1 VLAYLGALHNG
12 CVVIP
17 LDVASSPEAVAS
29 IIAETKAR
37 IVFTVGEKT
46 VQLPMILK
54 NLTASPELVSLDLGH
69 DRDGVRAVTSL
80 FQGPPA
86 GSAAAISG
94 DDVATIF
101 YTSGTTGQPR
111 GVVISHGSLANSVSG
126 LLEYMEGSEA
136 DNILALIPPHHIM
149 ASVANVFG
157 PLVKGASVTYL
168 QTLNSL
174 ELLRILNKAR
184 ITILPGVPQLF
195 YLIHKRIF
203 EEVRRKGPL
212 TRLLF
217 GITLRA
223 CRGVRQATGLNP
235 GRTLFARVN
244 RMLGGHLRLLVSAA
258 SYFDPHVIR
267 DFFSLGF
274 TVQQGYALTESGGGG
289 TFTPFFDNCIG
300 SAGRP
305 MPGVQMKLVDVD
317 ESGVGE
323 IAIAGPS
330 LMNGYFNDEKATAS
344 VMHEGWFH
352 TGDLA
357 RVDAK
362 GNYYITGR
370 KKEMIVL
377 SSGKKVHPEEI
388 ELHYSKSPVIKE
400 ICVLG
405 IAGSSEYASSEQLH
419 AIIVPDFEYL
429 QTQRIVNCRDAI
441 REDVEELSAALP
453 VHKRILSYE
462 IRTDPLPRTTTRK
475 LMRYVVAC
483 EVSSSDRDG
492 TPRRSSTYRFVE
504 GDEQLGALESSRQIR
519 ELIRRECRFE
529 GDLHLDM
536 NLELDLGVDSLQ
548 RIELVAQVEQL
559 LGIGLGDD
567 GVSGFMTIRDLLRL
581 VQEKRNARPPIAAR
595 AEGEDRITWKQI
607 LSEANSDDAEE
618 KYVLRSSGWT
628 VLGHYLLL
636 RMAYFLSRLLFR
648 LKVQGQENLPRE
660 RPFLICPNHQ
670 SYLDGVLM
678 AAVLPYSVF
687 RHVFTLGLTTFFS
700 GGIKGAIARAGRVV
714 PIDPDTNVVRA
725 TQVSA
730 MGLRAGQNLLVFPE
744 GSMTSD
750 GRLQPFKKGPAIL
763 SRELGA
769 PIVPVAIRGSFY
781 AWSKVRNGIRLAP
794 ITITFGRPI
803 AVDGYVGLES
813 DREIEY
819 ADITRRLR
827 SAIEELMREPVLR
840 QS

>member
-1 VLAYLGALHNG
+1 
-12 CVVIP
+12 
-17 LDVASSPEAVAS
+17 
-29 IIAETKAR
+29 
-37 IVFTVGEKT
+37 
-46 VQLPMILK
+46 
-54 NLTASPELVSLDLGH
+54 
-69 DRDGVRAVTSL
+69 
-80 FQGPPA
+80 
-86 GSAAAISG
+86 
-94 DDVATIF
+94 
-101 YTSGTTGQPR
+101 
-111 GVVISHGSLANSVSG
+111 VVISHGSLANSVSG

-149 ASVANVFG
+149 ASIANVCG

-217 GITLRA
+217 GIALRA

-235 GRTLFARVN
+235 GRILFAKVN

-267 DFFSLGF
+267 DFFGLGF

-289 TFTPFFDNCIG
+289 TFTPLFDNCIG

-317 ESGVGE
+317 DSGVGE
-323 IAIAGPS
+323 IAIGGRS

-344 VMHEGWFH
+344 VMHEGWLH

-405 IAGSSEYASSEQLH
+405 IVASSEYASSERLH

-429 QTQRIVNCRDAI
+429 HTQRIVNCRDAI
-441 REDVEELSAALP
+441 REDIEELSAALP
-453 VHKRILSYE
+453 AHKRILSYE

-475 LMRYVVAC
+475 LMRYVVAR
-483 EVSSSDRDG
+483 EVSSHDG
-492 TPRRSSTYRFVE
+492 APRRSSTYRFVE
-504 GDEQLGALESSRQIR
+504 GDDQLGALESSRRILEVIR
-519 ELIRRECRFE
+519 KECRFQ
-529 GDLHLDM
+529 GDLHLDI
-536 NLELDLGVDSLQ
+536 NLELDLGIDSLQ

-581 VQEKRNARPPIAAR
+581 VQEKRDARLPIAPR
-595 AEGEDRITWKQI
+595 TEGEDRITWKQI
-607 LSEANSDDAEE
+607 LSEANSGDAEG
-618 KYVLRSSGWT
+618 KYVLRSSGWM
-628 VLGHYLLL
+628 VLAHYLLL
-636 RMAYFLSRLLFR
+636 RIAYFLSKLLFR
-648 LKVQGQENLPRE
+648 LEVQGLENLPRK

-678 AAVLPYSVF
+678 AAVLPYGVF
-687 RHVFTLGLTTFFS
+687 RYVFTLGLTTFFS

-730 MGLRAGQNLLVFPE
+730 MGLRAGQALLVFPE

-769 PIVPVAIRGSFY
+769 PIVPVAIRGSFE
-781 AWSKVRNGIRLAP
+781 AWSKVRDGIRLAP
-794 ITITFGRPI
+794 ITITFGRPL
-803 AVDGYVGLES
+803 AAGGFVGLES
-813 DREIEY
+813 DRETEY
-819 ADITRRLR
+819 AEITLRLR
-827 SAIEELMREPVLR
+827 SAIEELMSEPVLR
-840 QS
+840 RS